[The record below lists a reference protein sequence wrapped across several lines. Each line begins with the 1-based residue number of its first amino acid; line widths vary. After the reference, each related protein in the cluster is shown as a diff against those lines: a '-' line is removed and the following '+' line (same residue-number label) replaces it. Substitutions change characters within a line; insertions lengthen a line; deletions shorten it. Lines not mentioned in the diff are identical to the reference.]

1 MTCDLKNDESILQ
14 GPCNPLG
21 LMVFVFTCVSSV
33 FHVHVCVHVGV
44 EELWSEADSSCSG
57 QPIHLWQFLRE
68 LLLKPHNYGRCIRW
82 LNKEKGI
89 YFFFFLFLFLTP
101 LCRHAAPGILIRT
114 PFDHPA
120 VH

>member
-1 MTCDLKNDESILQ
+1 MDICKLQNTWSYFVDLKL
-14 GPCNPLG
+14 
-21 LMVFVFTCVSSV
+21 VFLYSFL
-33 FHVHVCVHVGV
+33 VG

-89 YFFFFLFLFLTP
+89 
-101 LCRHAAPGILIRT
+101 
-114 PFDHPA
+114 
-120 VH
+120 